1 MYRPAG
7 PTWKIS
13 NRTQTEIREI
23 HRVLPVML
31 LFFFAESDVDGPG
44 QGHALDL
51 AERVM
56 RMSSSLVAPSAVA
69 ILSTAL
75 LCALGSTAVSQTAGS
90 AASLPSV
97 TVQAPSQVARHPHK
111 PVQSANTGA
120 VRRTGPATQ
129 TPTQTATR
137 TPPPAPGSVMAK
149 LAELER
155 TSSNCTDGCQTSLRY
170 GNQPWNGCSSTG
182 DTFSPTC
189 RNVRNFKTYSECTE
203 HGLFIGWHRAAV
215 WGYCTSLL
223 AGGKL
228 AGEML
233 QVAELKRS
241 GRRQ

>member
-1 MYRPAG
+1 
-7 PTWKIS
+7 
-13 NRTQTEIREI
+13 
-23 HRVLPVML
+23 
-31 LFFFAESDVDGPG
+31 
-44 QGHALDL
+44 
-51 AERVM
+51 M
-56 RMSSSLVAPSAVA
+56 RSSSTFLAPSAVA

-75 LCALGSTAVSQTAGS
+75 LCAPGGAAMSQTTPS
-90 AASLPSV
+90 SPTSLPSV
-97 TVQAPSQVARHPHK
+97 TVQAPSQVARPPHK

-120 VRRTGPATQ
+120 VRRTAP
-129 TPTQTATR
+129 ATR

-149 LAELER
+149 LAQLER
-155 TSSNCTDGCQTSLRY
+155 TSRNCTDGCQTSFKY

-189 RNVRNFKTYSECTE
+189 RNVRNFKTYGECTE

-228 AGEML
+228 AGEKF

-241 GRRQ
+241 GHR